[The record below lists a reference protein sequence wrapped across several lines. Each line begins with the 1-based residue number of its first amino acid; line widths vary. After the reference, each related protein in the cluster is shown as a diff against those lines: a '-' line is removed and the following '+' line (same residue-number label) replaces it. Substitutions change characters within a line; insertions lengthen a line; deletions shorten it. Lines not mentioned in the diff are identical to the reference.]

1 MPNSSVIFTS
11 SFTGTSTIKSRMRTM
26 IWRYTSAMKMM
37 RQLFP
42 RLVLASTILFT
53 CTANSEDTKPI
64 KFIAHASDVAQHV
77 LQISLKDYLALYISP
92 ELWHAALSD
101 GDIGPFLATQEQKSH
116 RSAVCIVAISK
127 VNTICVFFDGS
138 NEYGYI
144 ATQRKPG
151 STQKPDLQ
159 QLYHPVTSDDKQ
171 PGIEKYT
178 ATPRNVYLDNGTTPI
193 PAVVISLAP

>member
-1 MPNSSVIFTS
+1 
-11 SFTGTSTIKSRMRTM
+11 
-26 IWRYTSAMKMM
+26 M

-42 RLVLASTILFT
+42 CLVLVTTILFT
-53 CTANSEDTKPI
+53 TVANSEDTKPI

-77 LQISLKDYLALYISP
+77 LQISLKDYLALYIPP
-92 ELWHAALSD
+92 ELWHDALTD

-116 RSAVCIVAISK
+116 RSAVCIVAIPK
-127 VNTICVFFDGS
+127 ANTICVFFDGS

-144 ATQRKPG
+144 ATKQKSD

-159 QLYHPVTSDDKQ
+159 QLFHPVTSDDKQ

-178 ATPRNVYLDNGTTPI
+178 ATPRNVFLDNGTHI